1 MVKMGEQNL
10 EPEYFVNALPQG
22 IGAALTINAH
32 TRAMNKFFGNLPP
45 NYGEP
50 INPDSAH
57 VTIVDAR
64 QTAIPIQSER
74 DLIALRKTGGEI
86 HRRLASLPLQEI
98 VLNPDSDELERYGRY
113 LAIPLRQTPV
123 MEMLRTDLA
132 EIIEEGLGVELDP
145 EFDAH
150 MSVVRPR
157 RTRVKIQDNVP
168 PFPGNLHVSGFDMQ
182 RRVVGRSRSA
192 NKSNRDRYVNR
203 QPRPPKLR
211 AV

>member
-1 MVKMGEQNL
+1 MLKMGEQDRQ
-10 EPEYFVNALPQG
+10 PDYFVNALPQG

-45 NYGEP
+45 NYGVP
-50 INPDSAH
+50 IDPDTAH
-57 VTIVDAR
+57 VTLIDAR
-64 QTAIPIQSER
+64 LTAIPIQSER
-74 DLIALRKTGGEI
+74 DLIALRKTGGDI

-98 VLNPDSDELERYGRY
+98 VLSPDSDELERFGRY

-132 EIIEEGLGVELDP
+132 EIIEEGLAVKLDSN
-145 EFDAH
+145 FDAH

-157 RTRVKIQDNVP
+157 RTRVKTQDNLP
-168 PFPGNLHVSGFDMQ
+168 PFPSNLHVSGFDMQ
-182 RRVVGRSRSA
+182 RRVID
-192 NKSNRDRYVNR
+192 KSQHSPSPRARYINRRQR
-203 QPRPPKLR
+203 QPSLR